1 MVIDADHLRDKTQV
15 AHLLVVPTRGVAAPQ
30 YKFNFSE
37 VMTYVMKPT
46 NGVFPVI
53 LVSTCKGSRSFI
65 PCEWSFLP
73 MPCTSAVQAVW
84 SRLKI
89 NVSRGQPSTSSDT
102 RALRSSPMRTAE
114 PEQSPR
120 QSPRLTSPLRRS
132 PLRQAAGAAESPPRG
147 REQERRRSQRH
158 GASAVDRYT
167 TNPVPLSAF
176 EALGV
181 VLECRHEHHYL
192 VHPMLRSMK

>member
-1 MVIDADHLRDKTQV
+1 MSLCAEYLSTLACYLEMPIVVIDADHLRDKTQV
-15 AHLLVVPTRGVAAPQ
+15 AHLLVVPTRGVAATQ

-46 NGVFPVI
+46 HGVFPVI

-89 NVSRGQPSTSSDT
+89 NVSRGQPSTSSDA
-102 RALRSSPMRTAE
+102 RVLRSSPMRTAE
-114 PEQSPR
+114 AEQSPR

-132 PLRQAAGAAESPPRG
+132 PLRQAAGPAEPPSGKRA
-147 REQERRRSQRH
+147 REETEPTARSSQRRGQVH
-158 GASAVDRYT
+158 NQPR
-167 TNPVPLSAF
+167 AF
-176 EALGV
+176 K
-181 VLECRHEHHYL
+181 CI
-192 VHPMLRSMK
+192 